1 MQMAVIKGWKFPIQ
15 VDENTGKIKTV
26 EDNENIKQS
35 VRMILETRPHERK
48 IVENFGTDLRP
59 FMFEVISPRI
69 ISDLKDKVEHS
80 IRKWENHI
88 RDLHVD
94 VQAKNGTVSSL
105 NTQIDYITDLEPTQ
119 ERVNK
124 VITDFEQ

>member
-1 MQMAVIKGWKFPIQ
+1 MAVIKGWKFPVQ

-35 VRMILETRPHERK
+35 VRMILETHPYERK

-59 FMFEVISPRI
+59 FMFEVISPRV
-69 ISDLKDKVEHS
+69 ISDLKDKMEHS
-80 IRKWENHI
+80 IRKWEDHI

-94 VQAKNGTVSSL
+94 VKAKNGTVSSL
-105 NTQIDYITDLEPTQ
+105 DTQIDYITDLEPTQ
-119 ERVNK
+119 ERLHK
-124 VITDFEQ
+124 VITDAEQ